1 MRGRARPIVTTIQTS
16 NSMEGQSISQEF
28 LNSILKQLQESQS
41 TQEQHSPS
49 IESVGSE
56 EHVSIE
62 QHDDDFIGIGDTSHQ
77 SWTEEM
83 LVEEIR
89 QMRCLWG
96 YFMPGIQRRLEKAA
110 SMERHMFQIWCPRPR
125 YLSRLLEINVQFILQ
140 GVCLIREVICPLCK
154 L

>member
-1 MRGRARPIVTTIQTS
+1 MRGRARPIFTTIQTS

-28 LNSILKQLQESQS
+28 LNSILQQLQENQS

-56 EHVSIE
+56 EHLSIE

-89 QMRCLWG
+89 QMRCLWDTSCRAYKDG
-96 YFMPGIQRRLEKAA
+96 LKKQQAWRDICSKFGAQGQGI
-110 SMERHMFQIWCPRPR
+110 
-125 YLSRLLEINVQFILQ
+125 
-140 GVCLIREVICPLCK
+140 
-154 L
+154 